1 MATVLSP
8 ASWIIQWRGEGT
20 EGYSETLRQL
30 EFTSA
35 FRAEMADYFLMVH
48 DDINSASQSH
58 NSLKEYL
65 EDIQFT
71 FQDALTYN
79 GPIYYPPSPMDGG
92 GESNKQIDA
101 NDDIEFEGEPIPI
114 SQVKTYESAMQYVAI
129 SLPTSPESISSS
141 SITLPTAIDQ
151 TTQNGLFKSTIE
163 RCALIR
169 TAFQIVAEGESF
181 EELAM
186 KALDNRSFED
196 MIEGGNNE
204 DATWRIRLRRYKS
217 NRHARYG
224 KNVRSPLRDERN
236 AILSMAELVKLF
248 RGKVDLTSPQCSIYL
263 LEGLA
268 PNNMKVD
275 PDRRC
280 DLRNS
285 NIVLTRVVAQGPKVC
300 ILRGIVAFYA
310 VLQYLY
316 CNLQFTSSCP
326 SIDINLRTQN
336 KDMCDNNSTMS
347 HCLLYSL
354 QHCSTATSS

>member
-1 MATVLSP
+1 
-8 ASWIIQWRGEGT
+8 
-20 EGYSETLRQL
+20 
-30 EFTSA
+30 
-35 FRAEMADYFLMVH
+35 MADYFLMVH
-48 DDINSASQSH
+48 EDINSASQSPT
-58 NSLKEYL
+58 SLKEYL
-65 EDIQFT
+65 DDIRFT
-71 FQDALTYN
+71 FQDALKYN
-79 GPIYYPPSPMDGG
+79 GPIYHPPSPLDGD

-101 NDDIEFEGEPIPI
+101 NDIEFEGEPIPL

-129 SLPTSPESISSS
+129 SLPSPESISSS
-141 SITLPTAIDQ
+141 NIILPTAYAIDQ
-151 TTQNGLFKSTIE
+151 TTIAGIFQSTIE

-169 TAFQIVAEGESF
+169 TAFQIVAEGNSY

-186 KALDNRSFED
+186 KALDKGSFED

-268 PNNMKVD
+268 PNNMKVE

-300 ILRGIVAFYA
+300 ILTREPLFYA
-310 VLQYLY
+310 VLPLMQ
-316 CNLQFTSSCP
+316 
-326 SIDINLRTQN
+326 
-336 KDMCDNNSTMS
+336 STMHFFLS
-347 HCLLYSL
+347 INRH
-354 QHCSTATSS
+354 QSTHPKQGYV